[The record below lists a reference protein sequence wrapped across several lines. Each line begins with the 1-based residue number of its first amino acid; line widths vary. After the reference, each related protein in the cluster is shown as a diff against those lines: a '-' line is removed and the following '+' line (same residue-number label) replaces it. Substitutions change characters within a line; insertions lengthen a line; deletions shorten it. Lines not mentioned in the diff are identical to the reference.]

1 MADASA
7 ETVAVASVHAL
18 TALPVALT
26 GAGGLMDR
34 LAMEDAR
41 AVDGAGAPLLL
52 DPVVGF
58 VAAGADGT
66 GGTDDDM

>member
-1 MADASA
+1 
-7 ETVAVASVHAL
+7 
-18 TALPVALT
+18 LPVALT